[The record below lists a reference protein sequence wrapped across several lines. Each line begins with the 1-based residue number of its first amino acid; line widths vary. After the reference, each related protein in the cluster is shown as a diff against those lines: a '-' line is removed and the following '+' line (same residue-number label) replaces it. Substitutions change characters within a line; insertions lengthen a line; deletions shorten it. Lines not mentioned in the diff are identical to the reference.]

1 MNNPSTHKARKLT
14 LFLILG
20 LLAILLGLIF
30 AVVAFNSVSAVD
42 GLAGIYTLFGLIP
55 VAVTVIIDRIFVW
68 KFGAKKV
75 NKVEFYI
82 AGGFILLFIL
92 NMIRLQLQ

>member
-1 MNNPSTHKARKLT
+1 MNNPSPHKARKLT

-20 LLAILLGLIF
+20 LLSILLGIIF
-30 AVVAFNSVSAVD
+30 AVAAFNSTSAVD
-42 GLAGIYTLFGLIP
+42 GLAGIYALFGLIP
-55 VAVTVIIDRIFVW
+55 VAVIIIIDRIFVW

-75 NKVEFYI
+75 NKVEIYI
-82 AGGFILLFIL
+82 AGACILLFIL